1 MPIMSRFRKDK
12 KDGEEP
18 DGAEADLK
26 EGEEAGLFM
35 ANSSQQDQP
44 AAEEEQAEADDLL
57 EASSGEAATLGEGSS
72 EKADDLVSETPA
84 PTTEAEADTSES
96 PRPSTEEE
104 TKPAAPTN
112 VKTVAASE
120 GATDDLMS
128 AFRGGTVESEVST
141 LMKDIEDVPAE
152 ELLTDMREIME
163 ILGLTLPEI
172 DDEEDGAEDGAEESE
187 EAV

>member
-18 DGAEADLK
+18 DGAEGDLK

-44 AAEEEQAEADDLL
+44 AAEEGQAEVDDLS
-57 EASSGEAATLGEGSS
+57 EASSGEATTLGEGSS
-72 EKADDLVSETPA
+72 EQADDLVAETPA
-84 PTTEAEADTSES
+84 PTTEAEADSSES
-96 PRPSTEEE
+96 PRPSTAEE

-112 VKTVAASE
+112 VQTVAASE

-128 AFRGGTVESEVST
+128 AFRGGTVESEAST
-141 LMKDIEDVPAE
+141 LMKGIEDVPAE

-172 DDEEDGAEDGAEESE
+172 DDAEDGAEDGAEESE

>member
-12 KDGEEP
+12 KDDEEP
-18 DGAEADLK
+18 DGTEAELE

-44 AAEEEQAEADDLL
+44 AAEGGQAEADDLL
-57 EASSGEAATLGEGSS
+57 EASSGEAASPGAGSA
-72 EKADDLVSETPA
+72 EQTDDLVSETPA
-84 PTTEAEADTSES
+84 PTTEAEADSSES
-96 PRPSTEEE
+96 PRPSTAEE
-104 TKPAAPTN
+104 TKPAAPMN

-128 AFRGGTVESEVST
+128 AFRSGPAESEASA
-141 LMKDIEDVPAE
+141 LMKEIEEVTADK
-152 ELLTDMREIME
+152 LLTDMREIME
-163 ILGLTLPEI
+163 LLGLTLPEI
-172 DDEEDGAEDGAEESE
+172 DDSEDLE